1 MRIFLAG
8 ISCVGK
14 TTIGAELAALLKC
27 TFFDLD
33 AEIESYFST
42 PIERLQ
48 DKHLSKLSF
57 RKETSKALKHIL
69 DQQASLI
76 SVIALRPSGLM
87 DSYWRLVKKSKG
99 IVVVLTDDAENILN
113 RIVFFDKN
121 SKPIQKSLTIKER
134 SYYLKEIKKH
144 ITYYNRTY
152 KKGDI
157 TVHISGL
164 KPDQAAVKIKDA
176 LQNYQSKNID

>member
-14 TTIGAELAALLKC
+14 TTIGAELAALLQC
-27 TFFDLD
+27 SFFDLD

-42 PIERLQ
+42 PIEHLQ

-57 RKETSKALKHIL
+57 RKEASKALKHIL

-113 RIVFFDKN
+113 RIVFFDKD
-121 SKPIQKSLTIKER
+121 SKPIQKNLYNIRNRETFYHTRRVSNSSEFSPIL
-134 SYYLKEIKKH
+134 SYYQFP
-144 ITYYNRTY
+144 Y
-152 KKGDI
+152 
-157 TVHISGL
+157 
-164 KPDQAAVKIKDA
+164 P
-176 LQNYQSKNID
+176 